1 MGAYV
6 SQLVLRDSVWWVDVF
21 AHCVFTCMYMC
32 TCVPV
37 CVRKQLCMLTPAGAS
52 RVSYKIFCW
61 GGGGGEGGNT
71 SQSYN
76 KTSPFLGGPGGM
88 LPQKVFEI

>member
-1 MGAYV
+1 MALKKKKEISCVGAYV

-61 GGGGGEGGNT
+61 GGGGGGGEGIQANLT
-71 SQSYN
+71 I
-76 KTSPFLGGPGGM
+76 KHHHF
-88 LPQKVFEI
+88 